1 MMDVMRK
8 AIYMLSVLCV
18 AALWGGC
25 QRGGGEETAQVTLR
39 FNTRAS
45 SSIVD
50 EDENAKEGEGMKTLQ
65 LVLYRQSGSGYEFY
79 RVYSWDETE
88 LAGTDGMFETEL
100 EGGIDLGNYMFYAV
114 ANGAS
119 AGLTVE
125 EGGMKET
132 ALRGHIME
140 NGAFPAEAVPKA
152 GLPMAGSSDPVSVN
166 KERNFVKIKL
176 VRAVARLDIELENV
190 TGDEIVVERIP
201 FGAFGADQT
210 YLFGQ
215 DEESEVMPGEVTY
228 EEFGVTGRNKVIAT
242 GGKANYV
249 YYIYPSAAGIGKY
262 TMGLKI
268 EGRDEYKEQDLL
280 NDRGL
285 PLREMPRNTVY
296 KIRAVVDVDAITF
309 RGITVDGWETS
320 YLGGDIN
327 IGNND

>member
-1 MMDVMRK
+1 MDVMRK

-50 EDENAKEGEGMKTLQ
+50 EDENAKEGEGMKSLQ

-88 LAGTDGMFETEL
+88 LAGTDGIFVTEL

-125 EGGMKET
+125 EEGMTET
-132 ALRGHIME
+132 ALRGHIMR
-140 NGAFPAEAVPKA
+140 NGAFPAVAVPAA
-152 GLPMAGSSDPVSVN
+152 GLPMAGFKQVIVN
-166 KERNFVKIKL
+166 QERVTERIEV
-176 VRAVARLDIELENV
+176 VRAVARLDIELENA
-190 TGDEIVVERIP
+190 TGSDMTVQSINL
-201 FGAFGADQT
+201 GAFVADQA

-215 DEESEVMPGEVTY
+215 GNEAMPEGTAYSTKAWEVSGRIADGEKGTY
-228 EEFGVTGRNKVIAT
+228 S
-242 GGKANYV
+242 
-249 YYIYPSAAGIGKY
+249 YYLYPSAAGADAYKL
-262 TMGLKI
+262 GLTTNVKTYDPQPLM
-268 EGRDEYKEQDLL
+268 EGSTYLSR
-280 NDRGL
+280 
-285 PLREMPRNTVY
+285 MPRNTVY
-296 KIRAVVDVDAITF
+296 KIQAIVDVDAITF

-320 YLGGDIN
+320 YSGGDIN

>member
-39 FNTRAS
+39 FNTRAGS
-45 SSIVD
+45 ALA
-50 EDENAKEGEGMKTLQ
+50 DENAEKDEGMKTLQ

-79 RVYSWDETE
+79 RVYSWNETE

-119 AGLTVE
+119 AGLTVG
-125 EGGMKET
+125 EGEMKED
-132 ALRGHIME
+132 ALKGYVME
-140 NGAFPAEAVPKA
+140 GGAFPAAAVPLT
-152 GLPMAGSSDPVSVN
+152 GLPMAGSEPVKVN
-166 KERNFVKIKL
+166 QERVTKEIKV
-176 VRAVARLDIELENV
+176 VRAVARLDIELENASGSAMTV
-190 TGDEIVVERIP
+190 QSINL
-201 FGAFGADQT
+201 GAFVADQA

-215 DEESEVMPGEVTY
+215 GNEVMPEGTTCSPEVRSVSGSIADGKKETY
-228 EEFGVTGRNKVIAT
+228 S
-242 GGKANYV
+242 
-249 YYIYPSAAGIGKY
+249 YYLYPSAAGADAYKL
-262 TMGLKI
+262 GLTTNVKTYDPQPLM
-268 EGRDEYKEQDLL
+268 EGSTYLSR
-280 NDRGL
+280 
-285 PLREMPRNTVY
+285 MPRNTVY
-296 KIRAVVDVDAITF
+296 KIQAIVDVDAITF

-320 YLGGDIN
+320 YSGGDIN

>member
-1 MMDVMRK
+1 MDVMRK

-39 FNTRAS
+39 FNTRAGS
-45 SSIVD
+45 ALT
-50 EDENAKEGEGMKTLQ
+50 DENAEEGEGMKDLQ
-65 LVLYRQSGSGYEFY
+65 IVLYRRVNGVYTYYKKYDHEVPEGETGSTT
-79 RVYSWDETE
+79 V
-88 LAGTDGMFETEL
+88 
-100 EGGIDLGNYMFYAV
+100 DLGDVQLGDYLFYVV

-119 AGLTVE
+119 AGLTVSE
-125 EGGMKET
+125 EGMTEEA
-132 ALRGHIME
+132 ALRGHIMR
-140 NGAFPAEAVPKA
+140 NGAFPAAAVPAA
-152 GLPMAGSSDPVSVN
+152 GLPMAGSKQVIVN
-166 KERNFVKIKL
+166 QERVTEKIEV

-190 TGDEIVVERIP
+190 TGDEIRVERIP
-201 FGAFGADQT
+201 FGAFGADRA

-215 DEESEVMPGEVTY
+215 GGENEVMPDEVTCK
-228 EEFGVTGRNKVIAT
+228 EFEIPGRNEVIAT

-249 YYIYPSAAGIGKY
+249 YYIYPSAAGAGKY

-268 EGRDEYKEQDLL
+268 EGRDEYKAQDLL

-285 PLREMPRNTVY
+285 PLTEMPRNTVY

-320 YLGGDIN
+320 YSGGDIN

>member
-1 MMDVMRK
+1 MDVMRK

-39 FNTRAS
+39 FATRAS

-79 RVYSWDETE
+79 RVYSWNETE

-119 AGLTVE
+119 AGLTVSE
-125 EGGMKET
+125 EGMTEED
-132 ALRGHIME
+132 ALTGYVMTG
-140 NGAFPAEAVPKA
+140 NVFPAEAVPVA
-152 GLPMAGSSDPVSVN
+152 GLPMAGFEPVKVN
-166 KERNFVKIKL
+166 QERVTKRIEV
-176 VRAVARLDIELENV
+176 VRAVAKVEITLENASGSAI
-190 TGDEIVVERIP
+190 TVESID
-201 FGAFGADQT
+201 FGKFVANQA

-215 DEESEVMPGEVTY
+215 GNEAMPEGTAYSTKAWEVSGTIGNEEKRTFSFY
-228 EEFGVTGRNKVIAT
+228 L
-242 GGKANYV
+242 
-249 YYIYPSAAGIGKY
+249 YPSVAGANAYKLGLTANINNTNKIY
-262 TMGLKI
+262 TPQPLKDAQ
-268 EGRDEYKEQDLL
+268 GRDLT
-280 NDRGL
+280 
-285 PLREMPRNTVY
+285 EMPRNTLY
-296 KIRAVVDVDAITF
+296 RIHAIVDVDAITF

-320 YLGGDIN
+320 YSGGDIN

>member
-1 MMDVMRK
+1 MDVMRK

-39 FNTRAS
+39 FNTRAGS
-45 SSIVD
+45 TLA
-50 EDENAKEGEGMKTLQ
+50 DENAKKDEGMKSLQ

-79 RVYSWDETE
+79 RVYSWDETK
-88 LAGTDGMFETEL
+88 LAGTDGVFETEL

-114 ANGAS
+114 ANG
-119 AGLTVE
+119 GLTVSE
-125 EGGMKET
+125 EGMTEDKLKGYVMK
-132 ALRGHIME
+132 G
-140 NGAFPAEAVPKA
+140 GVFPAEAVPPA
-152 GLPMAGSSDPVSVN
+152 GLPMAGSKRVIVN
-166 KERNFVKIKL
+166 QERVTDSIKV

-190 TGDEIVVERIP
+190 TGDEIRVERIP

-215 DEESEVMPGEVTY
+215 DEESEVMPGEVKY
-228 EEFGVTGRNKVIAT
+228 EVFEITGRDEVIAT

-249 YYIYPSAAGIGKY
+249 YYIYPSAAGAGKY

-268 EGRDEYKEQDLL
+268 EGRADEYKEQNLL

-320 YLGGDIN
+320 YSGGDIN